1 MSAFD
6 SESDFKERLSTLEQ
20 RLSTLEN
27 NAVEQE
33 DALDGITTFNE
44 SLSTRIDKLREYQ
57 GKSTNDLRNQ
67 IQKLDEYIKLIKEEK
82 LRKQNKR
89 RDEVLSMKVPSDVAR
104 NITNFSGRNKKR
116 KRRTTKKAN
125 KRRRSKSKKVG
136 IKKKN

>member
-6 SESDFKERLSTLEQ
+6 NFEQ

-27 NAVEQE
+27 NAAEQE

-44 SLSTRIDKLREYQ
+44 SLSKRIDRLREYQ
-57 GKSTNDLRNQ
+57 GKSTSDLRNH
-67 IQKLDEYIKLIKEEK
+67 INKLDKYIQLIKEEN

-89 RDEVLSMKVPSDVAR
+89 RDKVLSMKVPSDVAR
-104 NITNFSGRNKKR
+104 NITNFVESGRNKKR

-136 IKKKN
+136 IKKTSN